1 MKFDR
6 LLDEVKSRVDI
17 VEFISDYVHLTKA
30 GQNHKGLC
38 PFHSEKFP
46 SFTVNQEKQIFHCFG
61 CGVGGDIVSFLM
73 KHDNL
78 SFTEAVEYLAKKAG
92 VEMPVDKHA
101 QTEAYKKTGRIYQ
114 ANEEALQ
121 YFVGN
126 LNKSPEAIEYLKKR
140 RGMDEKTIETF
151 QLGYATGQRE
161 GLCRHMQK
169 KKYPGDLLKEA
180 GLVFIDKAGC
190 RDMFWKRIMFPI
202 FNMKNDI
209 IAFGG
214 RVMDD
219 SLPKYLNSPETH
231 IFRKREALFAL
242 NLAKSS
248 IRREGYTLLVEGY
261 LDAIICH
268 QFGFQNTV
276 APLGTALTEG
286 QVKRLRTLGKKVVLV
301 YDGDSAGIAAAR
313 KSLKVLCEGDI
324 TTRVLLLPTGEDPDT
339 FLRKRGRDA
348 FLKMITQSLSVIDF
362 MMQTSK
368 EEKTEFVR
376 EILSLIAVLKD
387 QIHADELVRELADK
401 SRIHEPVLRDEI
413 KKLRKKSTA
422 YSSAEKQK
430 GKRFRNREEYL
441 LLSSIIASPDMTQE
455 VLSQIDIGD
464 LRQETVKSIFMKIK
478 AGKNISLD
486 SAFKEFEDTEKE
498 LITELSMYPQID
510 KEHVDR
516 IIQDCLKILLN
527 RKIDEKRKVAEQT
540 GDIKL
545 LNALLKEKRRI
556 IKKEQE

>member
-6 LLDEVKSRVDI
+6 LLDEVKSRFDI
-17 VEFISDYVHLTKA
+17 VEFISDYVPLTKA

-46 SFTVNQEKQIFHCFG
+46 SFTVNQAKQIFHCFG

-92 VEMPVDKHA
+92 IQMPDYKHA
-101 QTEAYKKTGRIYQ
+101 HTEAYKKTSGIFR

-126 LNKSPEAIEYLKKR
+126 LKKSPQAFAYLKKR

-169 KKYPGDLLKEA
+169 KGYQGDFLKEA
-180 GLVFIDKAGC
+180 GLVFIDQAGC

-231 IFRKREALFAL
+231 IFKKREALFAL
-242 NLAKSS
+242 NLAKTS
-248 IRREGYTLLVEGY
+248 IRREGYSLLVEGY

-286 QVKRLRTLGKKVVLV
+286 QVKRLGTLSKKVVIV
-301 YDGDSAGIAAAR
+301 YDSDSAGIAAAR
-313 KSLKVLCEGDI
+313 KSLKVLCEADI
-324 TTRVLLLPTGEDPDT
+324 TTRVLILPPGEDPDT

-348 FLKMITQSLSVIDF
+348 FIKMITQSLSVIDF

-368 EEKTEFVR
+368 EEKPELVR
-376 EILSLIAVLKD
+376 EILNLIVVLKD
-387 QIHADELVRELADK
+387 HIHADEMIRELADK

-413 KKLRKKSTA
+413 KKLRKKATT
-422 YSSAEKQK
+422 YSSAESQK
-430 GKRFRNREEYL
+430 GNKFRNREEYL
-441 LLSSIIASPDMTQE
+441 LLSSVIDFPDKTQE
-455 VLSQIDIGD
+455 ILSQIDIED

-478 AGKNISLD
+478 EGKNISLE
-486 SAFKEFEDTEKE
+486 SAFKELEDSEKE
-498 LITELSMYPQID
+498 LITELSVYPQID

-516 IIQDCLKILLN
+516 VIHDCLKILLN
-527 RKIDEKRKVAEQT
+527 RKIDEKRKVAEKA

>member
-17 VEFISDYVHLTKA
+17 VEFISDYVPLTKA

-46 SFTVNQEKQIFHCFG
+46 SFTVNQAKQIFHCFG

-78 SFTEAVEYLAKKAG
+78 SFSEAVEYLAKKAG
-92 VEMPVDKHA
+92 IQMPDYKHA
-101 QTEAYKKTGRIYQ
+101 HTEAYKKTSGIYR

-121 YFVGN
+121 YFVSN
-126 LNKSPEAIEYLKKR
+126 LNKSPQAIAYLKKR
-140 RGMDEKTIETF
+140 RGMDEETIETF

-169 KKYPGDLLKEA
+169 KGYQKAFLKEA
-180 GLVFIDKAGC
+180 GLVFIDQAGC

-231 IFRKREALFAL
+231 LFKKREALFAL
-242 NLAKSS
+242 NLAKTS

-286 QVKRLRTLGKKVVLV
+286 QVKRLGTLSKKVVIV
-301 YDGDSAGIAAAR
+301 YDSDSAGIAAAR
-313 KSLKVLCEGDI
+313 KSLKVLCEADI
-324 TTRVLLLPTGEDPDT
+324 TTWVLILPTGEDPDT

-348 FLKMITQSLSVIDF
+348 FIKMITQSLSVIDF

-368 EEKTEFVR
+368 EEKPELVR
-376 EILSLIAVLKD
+376 EILNLIVVLKD
-387 QIHADELVRELADK
+387 HIHADEMIRELADK

-413 KKLRKKSTA
+413 KKLRKKTTT
-422 YSSAEKQK
+422 YSSSESHKEK
-430 GKRFRNREEYL
+430 RYRNREEYL
-441 LLSSIIASPDMTQE
+441 LLSSVIDFPDKTQE
-455 VLSQIDIGD
+455 VLSQIDIED

-478 AGKNISLD
+478 EGKNISLE
-486 SAFKEFEDTEKE
+486 SAFKELEDSEKE
-498 LITELSMYPQID
+498 LITELSVYPQID
-510 KEHVDR
+510 KEHVDKV
-516 IIQDCLKILLN
+516 IHDCLKILLK
-527 RKIDEKRKVAEQT
+527 RKIDEKRKVAEKA